1 MSRGN
6 VTIKTRSSSSIEGLQ
21 LKSEKLQFFEM
32 PTKCCNSITKLDGK
46 GHEMGFL
53 GQSCLPGVQPVLIEL
68 RRKNLSSVTLESTS
82 FIFKLLIG
90 LRRKGPSS
98 VTLD

>member
-32 PTKCCNSITKLDGK
+32 PTKCC
-46 GHEMGFL
+46 EMVFL
-53 GQSCLPGVQPVLIEL
+53 GQSCLPGVQLVLIGL
-68 RRKNLSSVTLESTS
+68 RRKNLSSVTLDSTS
-82 FIFKLLIG
+82 FILKLLIG
-90 LRRKGPSS
+90 LGRKGPSS